1 MTSSVVPF
9 ARRAALAKREGDAGA
24 HTYFFD
30 AYDGDDLFADTE
42 GTNCANPADMRWQ
55 ASRILMELA
64 FDNISSEDRDRKLTI
79 VARRGRTE
87 RRTTMTLTFA
97 RT

>member
-1 MTSSVVPF
+1 MGP
-9 ARRAALAKREGDAGA
+9 

-42 GTNCANPADMRWQ
+42 GTNCANPAEMRLE
-55 ASRILMELA
+55 ASRILIELA
-64 FDNISSEDRDRKLTI
+64 SANISSEDRDRKLTI
-79 VARRGRTE
+79 VARRGGNAL
-87 RRTTMTLTFA
+87 RTTMTLTFA